1 VPPKDPAGKARGY
14 GFAAGD
20 QNRERI
26 AQVAARLILEHG
38 ITDWTH
44 AKRKA
49 ARQLML
55 SEREPLPGDDEVEAA
70 LAEHQDLFGGEEHAQ
85 SLRAQRE
92 EALVWMRR
100 LAEFRPMLI
109 GGVASGWA
117 GEHND
122 IRLDLVADD
131 QKSVELVLIN
141 HDVPYRI
148 GPLRHADAPAVLLI
162 DTEHGGLRLT
172 VRDEREARQRP
183 RRSEEVRL
191 DAVALARLL
200 AAAADEPAEDDADG
214 DAEQP
219 AGRGPPAR

>member
-1 VPPKDPAGKARGY
+1 MPTPVCATSRARCPTGSSTSSRRVVVRIHFRPPPCRVHPRSATCATSCSSAAVPKDRGF
-14 GFAAGD
+14 GAGD

-55 SEREPLPGDDEVEAA
+55 PEREALPGDDEVEAA
-70 LAEHQDLFGGEEHAQ
+70 LAEHQEIFGGDEHVA

-100 LAEFRPMLI
+100 LAEFRPMLV

-131 QKSVELVLIN
+131 QKAVELVLIN
-141 HDVPYRI
+141 HDVPYRV
-148 GPLRHADAPAVLLI
+148 GPMRSADAPSVLLI
-162 DTEHGGLRLT
+162 ETDRGG
-172 VRDEREARQRP
+172 
-183 RRSEEVRL
+183 VRL
-191 DAVALARLL
+191 
-200 AAAADEPAEDDADG
+200 
-214 DAEQP
+214 
-219 AGRGPPAR
+219 

>member
-1 VPPKDPAGKARGY
+1 MPPKDSGKGRWPGAGSE
-14 GFAAGD
+14 
-20 QNRERI
+20 NRERI

-38 ITDWTH
+38 ISDWTH

-55 SEREPLPGDDEVEAA
+55 PEREALPGDDEVEAA
-70 LAEHQDLFGGEEHAQ
+70 LAEHQEIFGGDEHVA

-100 LAEFRPMLI
+100 LAEFRPVLV

-122 IRLDLVADD
+122 IRLDLLADD
-131 QKSVELVLIN
+131 QKTVELVLIN
-141 HDVPYRI
+141 HDVPYRV
-148 GPLRHADAPAVLLI
+148 GPMRSAEAPSVLLI
-162 DTEHGGLRLT
+162 DTGRGGLRLT

-183 RRSEEVRL
+183 RRGDDVRL
-191 DAVALARLL
+191 DAEALARLL
-200 AAAADEPAEDDADG
+200 AQEDLDDDEDDGDDDG
-214 DAEQP
+214 ASTS
-219 AGRGPPAR
+219 GVR

>member
-1 VPPKDPAGKARGY
+1 MPPKDSGKGRWPGAGSE
-14 GFAAGD
+14 
-20 QNRERI
+20 NRERI

-38 ITDWTH
+38 ISDWTH

-55 SEREPLPGDDEVEAA
+55 PEREALPGDDEVEAA
-70 LAEHQDLFGGEEHAQ
+70 LAEHQEIFGGDEHVA

-100 LAEFRPMLI
+100 LAEFRPVLV

-122 IRLDLVADD
+122 IRLDLLADD
-131 QKSVELVLIN
+131 QKTVELVLIN
-141 HDVPYRI
+141 HDVPYRV
-148 GPLRHADAPAVLLI
+148 GPMRSAEAPSVLLI
-162 DTEHGGLRLT
+162 DTGRGGLRLT

-183 RRSEEVRL
+183 RRGDDVRL
-191 DAVALARLL
+191 DAEALARLL
-200 AAAADEPAEDDADG
+200 AQEDLDDDEDDGDEDG
-214 DAEQP
+214 GASTS
-219 AGRGPPAR
+219 GVR

>member
-1 VPPKDPAGKARGY
+1 MPPKDAGKGRWPG
-14 GFAAGD
+14 AGTE
-20 QNRERI
+20 NRERI

-55 SEREPLPGDDEVEAA
+55 PEREALPGDDEVEIA
-70 LAEHQDLFGGEEHAQ
+70 LAEHQELFGGDEHVA

-100 LAEFRPMLI
+100 LAEFRPVLV

-131 QKSVELVLIN
+131 QKAVELVLIN
-141 HDVPYRI
+141 HDVPYRV
-148 GPLRHADAPAVLLI
+148 GPMRSADAPSVLLI
-162 DTEHGGLRLT
+162 DTDRGGVRLT

-183 RRSEEVRL
+183 RRGDDVRL

-200 AAAADEPAEDDADG
+200 DGSATDDDPDGADRDG
-214 DAEQP
+214 E
-219 AGRGPPAR
+219 AGEAPTRGAR

>member
-1 VPPKDPAGKARGY
+1 MPPKDSGKGRWPGAGSE
-14 GFAAGD
+14 
-20 QNRERI
+20 NRERI

-38 ITDWTH
+38 ISDWTH

-55 SEREPLPGDDEVEAA
+55 PEREALPADDEVEAA
-70 LAEHQDLFGGEEHAQ
+70 LAEHQEIFGGDEHVA

-100 LAEFRPMLI
+100 LAEFRPVLV

-122 IRLDLVADD
+122 IRLDLLADD
-131 QKSVELVLIN
+131 QKTVELVLIN
-141 HDVPYRI
+141 HDVPYRV
-148 GPLRHADAPAVLLI
+148 GPMRSAEAPSVLLI
-162 DTEHGGLRLT
+162 DTGRGGLRLT

-183 RRSEEVRL
+183 RRGDDVRL
-191 DAVALARLL
+191 DAEALARLL
-200 AAAADEPAEDDADG
+200 AQEDLDDDEDDGDEDG
-214 DAEQP
+214 GASTS
-219 AGRGPPAR
+219 GVR

>member
-1 VPPKDPAGKARGY
+1 MPPKDSGKARG
-14 GFAAGD
+14 FAFGAVSE
-20 QNRERI
+20 NRERI

-55 SEREPLPGDDEVEAA
+55 PEREALPGDDEVEIA
-70 LAEHQDLFGGEEHAQ
+70 LAEHQELFGGDEHVA

-100 LAEFRPMLI
+100 LAEFRPVLV

-131 QKSVELVLIN
+131 QKAVELVLIN
-141 HDVPYRI
+141 HDVPYRV
-148 GPLRHADAPAVLLI
+148 GPMRSADAPSVLLI
-162 DTEHGGLRLT
+162 DTERGGVRLT

-183 RRSEEVRL
+183 RRGDDVRL
-191 DAVALARLL
+191 DATALARLL
-200 AAAADEPAEDDADG
+200 DESGGDDDQDAEDG
-214 DAEQP
+214 DAP
-219 AGRGPPAR
+219 TFGAR